1 MAFGAPAEVVSEAT
15 RVETDFEVWE
25 ENADVVDLFLK
36 LQTQWTVS
44 TAGVVGLNYASVDFC
59 LKIYKVRKRLE
70 IFEGLRV
77 MEMAA
82 LALLNK
88 REDK

>member
-59 LKIYKVRKRLE
+59 LKNIQGQENGWKFSK
-70 IFEGLRV
+70 GCGSWKWLRW
-77 MEMAA
+77 
-82 LALLNK
+82 
-88 REDK
+88 RY